1 MSRSLAPAGRLG
13 GLAALLVALSGLSL
27 TAGPVW
33 VPPKRTLQALLFPS
47 AQALLSPSAPGA
59 PPATDV
65 TIVRELR
72 LPRVLLAGAA
82 GLALGLAGSSLQGLF
97 RNPLADPYVVGA
109 SGGAALGATLAVLGG
124 WGGYVGGISPVPV
137 AAFAGAFGAVMVAYT
152 LAEAGGA
159 SPTYALLLV
168 GAALSTLLSAAVAA
182 LLLFQERPYLQ
193 VYGWLVG
200 GFSGRSWPVV
210 WGITPALAGGV
221 SLLAAAHRGMDALAL
236 GEDSAQNLG
245 ISLPRLRAAVV
256 VGSSLL
262 TAAAVAAGGII
273 GFVGLMAPHIARRL
287 VPATHRWVLPA
298 SGLVGAALLL
308 AADTVGRLA
317 RPPAEIPAGIF
328 TAVLGAPFFL
338 YLLRRQG
345 ALHRAP

>member
-1 MSRSLAPAGRLG
+1 MRPTLRPALRLG
-13 GLAALLVALSGLSL
+13 GLAAGLLALAGVSL
-27 TAGPVW
+27 AVGPVW
-33 VPPKRTLQALLFPS
+33 VPPKRALQAVVGR
-47 AQALLSPSAPGA
+47 SAPGS
-59 PPATDV
+59 PTATEI
-65 TIVRELR
+65 TIVRQLR

-82 GLALGLAGSSLQGLF
+82 GAALGVAGGSLQGLF

-137 AAFAGAFGAVMVAYT
+137 AAFVGAFGAVMVAYT

-168 GAALSTLLSAAVAA
+168 GAALSTLLSAVVAA
-182 LLLFQERPYLQ
+182 LLLFQERPHLQ

-200 GFSGRSWPVV
+200 GFSGRSWPVL
-210 WGITPALAGGV
+210 WGVLPALAGGGL
-221 SLLAAAHRGMDALAL
+221 LLAAAHRGLDALAL
-236 GEDSAQNLG
+236 GEESAQNLG
-245 ISLPRLRAAVV
+245 VSLSRLRASVV

-287 VPATHRWVLPA
+287 VPVTHRWVLPA

-308 AADTVGRLA
+308 SADTAGRLA

-338 YLLRRQG
+338 YLLHRRGQ
-345 ALHRAP
+345 LHRAP

>member
-1 MSRSLAPAGRLG
+1 MRGASRPASRLG
-13 GLAALLVALSGLSL
+13 GLAALLVALFALSL
-27 TAGPVW
+27 AAGSVW
-33 VPPKRTLQALLFPS
+33 VPPQRTVRALLAWPLPESRPDAEF
-47 AQALLSPSAPGA
+47 
-59 PPATDV
+59 

-72 LPRVLLAGAA
+72 LPRVLLAGAC
-82 GLALGLAGSSLQGLF
+82 GLALGMAGAALQGLF

-109 SGGAALGATLAVLGG
+109 SGGAALGATLAVIGG
-124 WGGYVGGISPVPV
+124 WDAYVGGISPVPV

-152 LAEAGGA
+152 LAEAGGG

-168 GAALSTLLSAAVAA
+168 GAALSTLLSAVVAA
-182 LLLFQERPYLQ
+182 LLLFQERTYLQ

-210 WGITPALAGGV
+210 WGIAPPLASGAAV
-221 SLLAAAHRGMDALAL
+221 LAAAHRGMDALAL
-236 GEDSAQNLG
+236 GEESAQNLG
-245 ISLPRLRAAVV
+245 VSLPRLRAAVV

-298 SGLVGAALLL
+298 SGLVGAVLLL
-308 AADTVGRLA
+308 AADSAGRVA
-317 RPPAEIPAGIF
+317 AAPAEIPAGIF

-338 YLLRRQG
+338 YLLRQRG
-345 ALHRAP
+345 RPHHAP